1 MWNSSYI
8 RSLRIASGH
17 GIYSLPYM
25 EIFYN
30 KGVAVRGFN
39 DSFALPIGLKP
50 PPVTHIPPAL
60 ELNSNGKNEEFWAGS
75 FQ

>member
-1 MWNSSYI
+1 
-8 RSLRIASGH
+8 
-17 GIYSLPYM
+17 M